1 MCAAAAKR
9 RDMLL
14 TDVVTRERMFVDTGS
29 RRIVQRSGSMVHSCM
44 IVDMEMEILA
54 AW

>member
-14 TDVVTRERMFVDTGS
+14 TGVVTRERMFVDAGS
-29 RRIVQRSGSMVHSCM
+29 CRISPAERVNG
-44 IVDMEMEILA
+44 A
-54 AW
+54 